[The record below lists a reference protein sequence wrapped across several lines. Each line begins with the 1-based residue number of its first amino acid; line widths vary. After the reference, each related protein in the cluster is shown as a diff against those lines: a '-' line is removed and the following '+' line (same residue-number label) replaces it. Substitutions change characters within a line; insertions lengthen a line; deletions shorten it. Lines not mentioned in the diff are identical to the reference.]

1 MDGVVEV
8 QRKAD
13 LLFLRISFHGSF
25 GSLLTSRARASAE
38 SYATEYFSSRGGVE
52 EAAKHASEVLSESN
66 PCPGA
71 TVRHQGPSFQPALV
85 I

>member
-25 GSLLTSRARASAE
+25 GSFQAGATGE
-38 SYATEYFSSRGGVE
+38 KATEGAVE
-52 EAAKHASEVLSESN
+52 ADTQEEEI
-66 PCPGA
+66 C
-71 TVRHQGPSFQPALV
+71 FALYLHDPTR
-85 I
+85 